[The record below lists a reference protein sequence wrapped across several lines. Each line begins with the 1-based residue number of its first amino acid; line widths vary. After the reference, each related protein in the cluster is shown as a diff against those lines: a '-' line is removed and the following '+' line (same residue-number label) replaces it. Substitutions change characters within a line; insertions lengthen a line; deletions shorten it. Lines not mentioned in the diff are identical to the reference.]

1 MNECGHRICS
11 NCVELLFIAKPAVP
25 CYKCGLM
32 LNKSK
37 YSVSNFDDDEIE
49 RDLIVRRKVLSD
61 FNLFEEDFESVEEYD
76 DYLEMVEEII
86 YNLANEIDLVDT
98 KNKIETHKR
107 KYRSK
112 ILANRQR
119 LSREQQHLEDNI
131 ESERQAKLKMAMED
145 ENADQ
150 TALSESLASKKNLLN
165 NLQRANASDATQIYM
180 EFNKNLA
187 EKENCANISQIENK
201 LVSVKNQHSTKIDE
215 TLKLSSYKSF
225 NYGSLA
231 EKILQIKIQNSELT
245 TKACK
250 QISQKNAGG
259 HEKWFEKNSQMD
271 FLIQNVLL
279 DF

>member
-1 MNECGHRICS
+1 
-11 NCVELLFIAKPAVP
+11 
-25 CYKCGLM
+25 M

-37 YSVSNFDDDEIE
+37 YSVSNFEDDEIE

-86 YNLANEIDLVDT
+86 YNLANEIDLVET

-119 LSREQQHLEDNI
+119 LSREQQRLEDNI
-131 ESERQAKLKMAMED
+131 ESERKAKLRMAMED
-145 ENADQ
+145 ESADQ

-165 NLQRANASDATQIYM
+165 ELQRANASDATQIYM

-187 EKENCANISQIENK
+187 EKENHANISQTENK
-201 LVSVKNQHSTKIDE
+201 LVSAKNQYSTKIGE

-231 EKILQIKIQNSELT
+231 EKILQIKIQNSE
-245 TKACK
+245 
-250 QISQKNAGG
+250 
-259 HEKWFEKNSQMD
+259 
-271 FLIQNVLL
+271 
-279 DF
+279 

>member
-1 MNECGHRICS
+1 LRQ
-11 NCVELLFIAKPAVP
+11 
-25 CYKCGLM
+25 
-32 LNKSK
+32 
-37 YSVSNFDDDEIE
+37 
-49 RDLIVRRKVLSD
+49 
-61 FNLFEEDFESVEEYD
+61 
-76 DYLEMVEEII
+76 
-86 YNLANEIDLVDT
+86 

-119 LSREQQHLEDNI
+119 LSREQQRLEDNI
-131 ESERQAKLKMAMED
+131 ESERKAKLRMAMED
-145 ENADQ
+145 ESADQ

-165 NLQRANASDATQIYM
+165 ELQRANASDATQIYM

-187 EKENCANISQIENK
+187 EKENHTNISQIENK
-201 LVSVKNQHSTKIDE
+201 LVSTKNQHSTKIDE

-231 EKILQIKIQNSELT
+231 EKILQIKIQNSEPT

-250 QISQKNAGG
+250 QMGQKNAGG
-259 HEKWFEKNSQMD
+259 HEQSFEKNSQMD
-271 FLIQNVLL
+271 FFIQNVLL